1 MKEHGEKSGFDK
13 IKEDLERGADRLASD
28 FGRGAGVVGSFMATQ
43 AAVNTAVQ
51 WAQNTE
57 DKTGLLENFIRIEGE
72 KKTAM
77 LSGSYATVKNAAD
90 ALGAIKEHAKKVLE
104 NTNQQIETGTLTRSF
119 SGTLKLDQ
127 KGK

>member
-57 DKTGLLENFIRIEGE
+57 DKTGLLENF
-72 KKTAM
+72 
-77 LSGSYATVKNAAD
+77 YKN
-90 ALGAIKEHAKKVLE
+90 
-104 NTNQQIETGTLTRSF
+104 
-119 SGTLKLDQ
+119 
-127 KGK
+127 

>member
-1 MKEHGEKSGFDK
+1 
-13 IKEDLERGADRLASD
+13 
-28 FGRGAGVVGSFMATQ
+28 
-43 AAVNTAVQ
+43 
-51 WAQNTE
+51 
-57 DKTGLLENFIRIEGE
+57 
-72 KKTAM
+72 M